1 MEGRM
6 LARKPH
12 IIQRL
17 YLEETLLASE
27 LKDDS
32 GMSKEVLRLV
42 EQRGR
47 IVAETHGDLTVLAS
61 CWETMFFST
70 RFELQQRAAAFLK
83 ENVKVGH
90 FLLHSVIPLNTESP
104 QLADC
109 SLARPRSPAGSCSQ
123 VSQRGQLPQT
133 DRDRPHPRPGRLRE
147 DALLRGIARVP
158 V

>member
-1 MEGRM
+1 M

-12 IIQRL
+12 FIQRL

-90 FLLHSVIPLNTESP
+90 ILLNSVIPLNMESP
-104 QLADC
+104 NLQIVH
-109 SLARPRSPAGSCSQ
+109 SLDPDHLLGRAHRSRNESNF
-123 VSQRGQLPQT
+123 R
-133 DRDRPHPRPGRLRE
+133 RLIE
-147 DALLRGIARVP
+147 IALTHDLDDYEKTRFFEGLLVFQCK
-158 V
+158 

>member
-1 MEGRM
+1 MTK
-6 LARKPH
+6 LASKILALKPH
-12 IIQRL
+12 FIQRL

-27 LKDDS
+27 LKEDS

-83 ENVKVGH
+83 ENVKVGYICL
-90 FLLHSVIPLNTESP
+90 FSVIPLKLNIDSP

-109 SLARPRSPAGSCSQ
+109 PLARPRSPSGSRSP
-123 VSQRGQLPQT
+123 VSQR
-133 DRDRPHPRPGRLRE
+133 
-147 DALLRGIARVP
+147 V
-158 V
+158 

>member
-1 MEGRM
+1 M

-12 IIQRL
+12 FIQRL

-27 LKDDS
+27 LKEDS

-90 FLLHSVIPLNTESP
+90 ILLNSVVPLKYGKLPTCRLSTRSTPITCWVALTGLATSP
-104 QLADC
+104 TSAD
-109 SLARPRSPAGSCSQ
+109 
-123 VSQRGQLPQT
+123 
-133 DRDRPHPRPGRLRE
+133 
-147 DALLRGIARVP
+147 
-158 V
+158 

>member
-1 MEGRM
+1 M

-12 IIQRL
+12 FIQRL

-83 ENVKVGH
+83 ENVKVGQ
-90 FLLHSVIPLNTESP
+90 FLLHSVVSLKYGELPTCRLSTRSTPITCWVALTGLATSP
-104 QLADC
+104 TSAD
-109 SLARPRSPAGSCSQ
+109 
-123 VSQRGQLPQT
+123 
-133 DRDRPHPRPGRLRE
+133 
-147 DALLRGIARVP
+147 
-158 V
+158 